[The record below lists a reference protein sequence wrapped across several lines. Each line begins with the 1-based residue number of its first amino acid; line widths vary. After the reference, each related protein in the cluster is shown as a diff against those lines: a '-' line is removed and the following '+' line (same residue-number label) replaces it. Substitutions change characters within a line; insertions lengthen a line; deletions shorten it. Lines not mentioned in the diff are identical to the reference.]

1 MASTISAK
9 SNLSELLQ
17 TVPTVNDAKFVRCQ
31 TKTLKQLR
39 CLNEAEVITLF
50 TPFVPHI
57 SSTTLSRDMDPFEP
71 LGRALPRQVRH
82 VPYRLDNGMTDT
94 HVGFLPSC
102 GAVVIV
108 ICATTNVLYHN
119 KQAFEQQFSF
129 ARDVAK
135 KAEQFRTTPSK
146 IPIILLL
153 IDDETAD
160 QMYANVMRDFSTLV
174 SINDYSTAALAD
186 AVRILFG
193 ERRPDFSQQL
203 CV

>member
-1 MASTISAK
+1 
-9 SNLSELLQ
+9 
-17 TVPTVNDAKFVRCQ
+17 
-31 TKTLKQLR
+31 
-39 CLNEAEVITLF
+39 
-50 TPFVPHI
+50 
-57 SSTTLSRDMDPFEP
+57 
-71 LGRALPRQVRH
+71 
-82 VPYRLDNGMTDT
+82 MTDT
-94 HVGFLPSC
+94 HAGFLPSC

-135 KAEQFRTTPSK
+135 KAEQLRTTPSK
-146 IPIILLL
+146 IPVILLL

-160 QMYANVMRDFSTLV
+160 QVYANVMHDFSTLV

-193 ERRPDFSQQL
+193 EGRPNFSQQL